1 MTVGRCT
8 PLEDA
13 AWRDLGSL
21 LSNVDNG
28 ELGRLGTEIDD
39 LLENLPTGRRP
50 ENLPSVHYENEYFCD
65 LFLSYPRSRTDM
77 SCRHV
82 YLDLE
87 LN

>member
-1 MTVGRCT
+1 MTLTEPQLQHYYAEGFAVGGRI
-8 PLEDA
+8 L
-13 AWRDLGSL
+13 
-21 LSNVDNG
+21 DNG

-50 ENLPSVHYENEYFCD
+50 ENLPSVHYENEHFCD
-65 LFLSYPRSRTDM
+65 LFLSHPRSRTDM

>member
-1 MTVGRCT
+1 MTLTEPQLQHYYAEGFAVGGRI
-8 PLEDA
+8 L
-13 AWRDLGSL
+13 
-21 LSNVDNG
+21 DNG
-28 ELGRLGTEIDD
+28 ELGRLGTEVDD

-65 LFLSYPRSRTDM
+65 LVLSHPRSRTDM